1 MTKWVVF
8 ILAFVLVPYAIF
20 GAEDDW
26 MMKAKKVK
34 QPSKSSAA
42 PASAATSMSKTSRL
56 NDPLSSGVPSTVN
69 PYDAYKVGEVMY
81 VIDLW
86 AYQTAIVGS
95 QKDKMKEHRD
105 LFTKAGFSEK
115 TLAAYDKYAACES
128 EYPFTTPWNQWSADM
143 QNKWSKIGC
152 GWSDTWASMKAD
164 WQGNQQALNF
174 LWLGYNAMRL
184 GWDVPKAINE
194 DGYKISE
201 EMAVIKS
208 GIGDFVWWRDGAYFK
223 TLSPDVQAAIQT
235 IASFSSKVANPD
247 PLATTSVE
255 LTVADINKMAEAAK
269 VIRQA
274 AKDQKLVA

>member
-8 ILAFVLVPYAIF
+8 ALALVLVPYALF

-26 MMKAKKVK
+26 MMKAKKGK
-34 QPSKSSAA
+34 QPNRSAA
-42 PASAATSMSKTSRL
+42 PVSAATSMTRPSGMT
-56 NDPLSSGVPSTVN
+56 DPLSSGVPSTVN

-81 VIDLW
+81 VIDTW
-86 AYQTAIVGS
+86 AYQTAIVGA

-105 LFTKAGFSEK
+105 LFTKTGFSDK

-143 QNKWSKIGC
+143 QNKWTKVGC

-174 LWLGYNAMRL
+174 LWLGYNTMRI
-184 GWDVPKAINE
+184 GWDVPKAIND

-201 EMAVIKS
+201 WMSVIKS
-208 GIGDFVWWRDGAYFK
+208 GVGDFVWVRDGANFK
-223 TLSPDVQAAIQT
+223 LLTPDVQAAIKV
-235 IASFSSKVANPD
+235 IADYQNRLVNPN
-247 PLATTSVE
+247 PLEPTTD
-255 LTVADINKMAEAAK
+255 LTNADINKMADAAK
-269 VIRQA
+269 IIRQA
-274 AKDQKLVA
+274 ARDQKLVA